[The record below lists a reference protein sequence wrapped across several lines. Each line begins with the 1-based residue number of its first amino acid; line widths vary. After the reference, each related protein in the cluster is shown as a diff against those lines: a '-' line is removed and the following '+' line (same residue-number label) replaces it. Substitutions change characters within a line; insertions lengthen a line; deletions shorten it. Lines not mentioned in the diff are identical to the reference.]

1 MLRAAALRR
10 GLSTSQGKR
19 VVVVDGARIPFAM
32 AGTKYKDQMAVD
44 LMRYAL
50 RGLLTKTALPV
61 TEVDYVLCGTVV
73 QEPRTSNIAREAA
86 MHAGLPHD
94 IPAHTV
100 SLACVSANAAICQ
113 GAEKILAGASSASSR
128 RRRDSCPSHDDD
140 HAGQADVVIAGG
152 CETFSDV
159 PIRYSRPIRKRL
171 LGAAKAM
178 KKGPMGALSLL
189 KGLKLKDLAPE
200 APSIKNFT
208 TDEVMGHSSDR
219 LATKFGVTREEQD
232 EFTLRSHQNAQKAHD
247 DGVYA
252 EELVP
257 GVEGDADLHENG
269 IKAQST
275 PEQLA
280 KLKPAFVKNGAGTHT
295 AANSSFLTDG
305 AAATLI
311 MSESKALELGYKPKA
326 YLNNWTFAA
335 VDPFE
340 EMLLGPTY
348 ATAKVLDMAG
358 VSLDDI
364 DVVEFHEA
372 FAGQVFANFNA
383 MSSDEFGRE
392 KLGRQGAVGTMQMDK
407 VNPHGGSLSLGHPF
421 GATGARLVTTAAN
434 RLQREG
440 GTLALV
446 AACADGGVGH
456 ACVLERYPQ

>member
-113 GAEKILAGASSASSR
+113 GAEKILAG
-128 RRRDSCPSHDDD
+128 
-140 HAGQADVVIAGG
+140 QADVVIAGG

-232 EFTLRSHQNAQKAHD
+232 KFTLRSHQNAQKAHD

-311 MSESKALELGYKPKA
+311 MSESKALELGYAPKA

-372 FAGQVFANFNA
+372 FAGQVLANFNA

-392 KLGRQGAVGTMQMDK
+392 KLGRQGAVGTMNMDK

-440 GTLALV
+440 GKLALV

>member
-1 MLRAAALRR
+1 MLRAAARR
-10 GLSTSQGKR
+10 TLATGSSKR

-50 RGLLTKTALPV
+50 RGLLTKTALPAH
-61 TEVDYVLCGTVV
+61 EVDYVLCGTVV

-113 GAEKILAGASSASSR
+113 GAEKILSGASSASLYAIDATR
-128 RRRDSCPSHDDD
+128 LTEMLR
-140 HAGQADVVIAGG
+140 AGQADVVIAGG

-178 KKGPMGALSLL
+178 KQGPAGALSLL
-189 KGLKLKDLAPE
+189 KGLKMKDFAPE

-219 LATKFGVTREEQD
+219 LATKFGVSREEQD
-232 EFTLRSHQNAQKAHD
+232 KFTLRSHQNAQQAHD
-247 DGVYA
+247 SGIYA
-252 EELVP
+252 DELVP

-269 IKAQST
+269 IKASST

-311 MSESKALELGYKPKA
+311 MSESKALELGYTPKA

-358 VSLDDI
+358 ISLDDI

-372 FAGQVFANFNA
+372 FAGQVLANFNA
-383 MSSDEFGRE
+383 MKSDEFGRE
-392 KLGRQGAVGTMQMDK
+392 KLGRQGAVGTMRMDR

-440 GTLALV
+440 GKLALV

>member
-1 MLRAAALRR
+1 MISFNFLTR
-10 GLSTSQGKR
+10 SC
-19 VVVVDGARIPFAM
+19 VDGVV
-32 AGTKYKDQMAVD
+32 AVPHRLD
-44 LMRYAL
+44 
-50 RGLLTKTALPV
+50 
-61 TEVDYVLCGTVV
+61 VLFMMIRAST
-73 QEPRTSNIAREAA
+73 R
-86 MHAGLPHD
+86 L
-94 IPAHTV
+94 
-100 SLACVSANAAICQ
+100 VSA
-113 GAEKILAGASSASSR
+113 R
-128 RRRDSCPSHDDD
+128 RRFRDAVVRHRS
-140 HAGQADVVIAGG
+140 GQADVVIAGG

-178 KKGPMGALSLL
+178 KKGPAGALSLL
-189 KGLKLKDLAPE
+189 KGLKLKDFAPE

-232 EFTLRSHQNAQKAHD
+232 EFTLRSHRNAQQAHD
-247 DGVYA
+247 SGIYA
-252 EELVP
+252 DELVP

-269 IKAQST
+269 IKAQSR

-348 ATAKVLDMAG
+348 ATAKVLDMAQ
-358 VSLDDI
+358 VSLDEI

-372 FAGQVFANFNA
+372 FAGQVLANFNA
-383 MSSDEFGRE
+383 MKSDEFARE
-392 KLGRQGAVGTMQMDK
+392 KLGRDSAVGTMKMDK

-440 GTLALV
+440 GKLALV